1 MDNMGDDTPAEN
13 PGPVDYW
20 INFKNRRVRMG
31 RGEGQAAEA
40 VKDGF
45 KKVTHTHFVKFIDKA
60 RNGFRVKSKKK
71 VRK

>member
-1 MDNMGDDTPAEN
+1 MDNMGDDTQELDKR
-13 PGPVDYW
+13 PVDHW
-20 INFKNRRVRMG
+20 INFKTRRVRMG

-45 KKVTHTHFVKFIDKA
+45 KKVTPSHFLSYLDKA
-60 RNGFRVKSKKK
+60 RNGFRRKSKK